1 MGDKVA
7 LGKAAV
13 KAGKAIVVKPKSTE
27 DRLTVLENMMATLLD
42 LNSRVMNGE
51 KPEESSINAY
61 DGRPK
66 NRDGIPIGI
75 SLLGQ
80 SRHGPRILSVTEDGY
95 YVGSNEYQSLSAAA
109 EDVSG
114 IVRKSGWVFW
124 KLPNGKSIK
133 EVYKIR
139 R

>member
-1 MGDKVA
+1 MGNKVA
-7 LGKAAV
+7 LGRAAT
-13 KAGKAIVVKPKSTE
+13 KAGKVTVVNPKSTE
-27 DRLTVLENMMATLLD
+27 DRLAVLENMMATLLD

-61 DGRPK
+61 DGLPK
-66 NRDGIPIGI
+66 NRDGVPVGI

-80 SRHGPRILSVTEDGY
+80 SKNGPRILYVAEDGY
-95 YVGSNEYQSLSAAA
+95 YLGPDRFQSLSAAA
-109 EDVSG
+109 ETVSG

-133 EVYKIR
+133 EVYRIR